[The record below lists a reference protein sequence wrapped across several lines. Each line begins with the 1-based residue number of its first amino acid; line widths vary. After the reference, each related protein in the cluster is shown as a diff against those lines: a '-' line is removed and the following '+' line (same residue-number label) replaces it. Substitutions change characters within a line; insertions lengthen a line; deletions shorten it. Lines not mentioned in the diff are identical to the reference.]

1 MSQDFVRQLPGT
13 GLKIQRKAGL
23 GNALHLDVPML
34 LLLLIIS
41 AYGLVILYSAVG
53 QQIEPV
59 ISQGIKVL
67 VGLSAMVVIAQISPV
82 VYMRLAPWIF
92 LIGLIALVLIYFFG
106 VEVKGSRRWLRIP
119 GIVTFQPSEIMKLML
134 PLILA
139 WYFHDRHLP
148 PRARHVFW
156 SLMLIFVPV
165 MLIAFQPD
173 LGTSLIIA
181 ASGLFVLLLAGV
193 SWRLVLMAIGLGVSA
208 APALW
213 FVLRDYQ
220 KQRILTLLD
229 PERDPL
235 GAGWNIIQSK
245 TAIGSGGLFGKGLF
259 EGTQSNLDFL
269 PESQTDFIVAVLA
282 EELGLAGVVV
292 LLILYLLLIG
302 RGVILS
308 VQAQDTFGRLLSG
321 SITFTFFVYV
331 FVNMGMVSGIL
342 PVVGVPLPFVSYGGT
357 SILTLFL
364 GFGILMSVHVAKD
377 IINGW
382 KLVVLSGKQRNDM
395 STRIRF
401 FIGGTSV
408 HCCTMCSW

>member
-1 MSQDFVRQLPGT
+1 MSQDFVRQLPRS
-13 GLKIQRKAGL
+13 GLMKQRKAGL
-23 GNALHLDVPML
+23 GHVIHLDIPML

-41 AYGLVILYSAVG
+41 AYGLLILYSAVG
-53 QQIEPV
+53 QQVEPV
-59 ISQGIKVL
+59 ISQGVKIL
-67 VGLSAMVVIAQISPV
+67 VGLVSMVVIAQISPI
-82 VYMRLAPWIF
+82 VYMRLSPWIF
-92 LIGLIALVLIYFFG
+92 LIGLIALVFVYFFG

-139 WYFHDRHLP
+139 WYFQDRHLP
-148 PRARHVFW
+148 PKARHVFW
-156 SLMLIFVPV
+156 SLMLIVIPV

-181 ASGLFVLLLAGV
+181 ASGLFVLFLAGV
-193 SWRLVLMAIGLGVSA
+193 SWRLVFSAIGLGVLT

-220 KQRILTLLD
+220 QQRILTLLD

-282 EELGLAGVVV
+282 EEFGFAGIVT

-302 RGVILS
+302 RGVMLS

-364 GFGILMSVHVAKD
+364 GFGILMSVHTH
-377 IINGW
+377 
-382 KLVVLSGKQRNDM
+382 RR
-395 STRIRF
+395 RIL
-401 FIGGTSV
+401 
-408 HCCTMCSW
+408 

>member
-148 PRARHVFW
+148 PKARHVFW

-259 EGTQSNLDFL
+259 EGTQSNLGFL

-357 SILTLFL
+357 PILTLFL
-364 GFGILMSVHVAKD
+364 GFGILMSVHTH
-377 IINGW
+377 
-382 KLVVLSGKQRNDM
+382 R
-395 STRIRF
+395 RI
-401 FIGGTSV
+401 TL
-408 HCCTMCSW
+408 

>member
-1 MSQDFVRQLPGT
+1 MSQDFVRQLPGSGLVTKPKT
-13 GLKIQRKAGL
+13 GIGDAI
-23 GNALHLDVPML
+23 HLDIPML

-41 AYGLVILYSAVG
+41 AYGLLILYSALG

-59 ISQGIKVL
+59 ISQSIKMMI
-67 VGLSAMVVIAQISPV
+67 GLGVMLVIAQISPS

-92 LIGLIALVLIYFFG
+92 LLGLIALVLIYFFG
-106 VEVKGSRRWLRIP
+106 IEIKGSRRWLRIP
-119 GIVTFQPSEIMKLML
+119 GITNFQPSEIMKLIL

-139 WYFHDRHLP
+139 WYFQDRHLP
-148 PRARHVFW
+148 PKVRHVFW
-156 SLMLIFVPV
+156 SLVIIIIPV

-193 SWRLVLMAIGLGVSA
+193 SWRLVFSAIGLAVVA

-220 KQRILTLLD
+220 RTRILTLLD

-269 PESQTDFIVAVLA
+269 PESQTDFIIAVLG

-357 SILTLFL
+357 SIITLFA
-364 GFGILMSVHVAKD
+364 GFGILMSVHTH
-377 IINGW
+377 
-382 KLVVLSGKQRNDM
+382 R
-395 STRIRF
+395 RI
-401 FIGGTSV
+401 TL
-408 HCCTMCSW
+408 

>member
-1 MSQDFVRQLPGT
+1 VSQDFVRQLPRS
-13 GLKIQRKAGL
+13 GLMKQRKVGV
-23 GNALHLDVPML
+23 GDALHLDVPML

-41 AYGLVILYSAVG
+41 AYGLLILYSAVG
-53 QQIEPV
+53 QQVEPV
-59 ISQGIKVL
+59 ISQLIKIL
-67 VGLSAMVVIAQISPV
+67 VGFVAMLVIAQISPI

-92 LIGLIALVLIYFFG
+92 LIGLVALVSVYFFG

-119 GIVTFQPSEIMKLML
+119 GIVTFQPSEMMKLML

-139 WYFHDRHLP
+139 WYFQDRHLP
-148 PRARHVFW
+148 PKTRHVFW
-156 SLMLIFVPV
+156 SLMIIVIPV

-181 ASGLFVLLLAGV
+181 TSGLFVLLLAGV
-193 SWRLVLMAIGLGVSA
+193 SWRLVFSAIGLGILT

-213 FVLRDYQ
+213 LVLRDYQ
-220 KQRILTLLD
+220 QQRILTLFD

-235 GAGWNIIQSK
+235 GSGWNIIQSK

-269 PESQTDFIVAVLA
+269 PESQTDFIVAVLG
-282 EELGLAGVVV
+282 EELGLAGIVA
-292 LLILYLLLIG
+292 LLILYLLLIS
-302 RGVILS
+302 RGVMLS
-308 VQAQDTFGRLLSG
+308 VHAQDTFGRLLSG

-364 GFGILMSVHVAKD
+364 GFGILMSVHTHRRRT
-377 IINGW
+377 
-382 KLVVLSGKQRNDM
+382 L
-395 STRIRF
+395 
-401 FIGGTSV
+401 
-408 HCCTMCSW
+408 

>member
-1 MSQDFVRQLPGT
+1 VSHDFVRQLPGS
-13 GLKIQRKAGL
+13 GLLAQRKVGM
-23 GNALHLDVPML
+23 GDVIHVDVPML

-41 AYGLVILYSAVG
+41 AYGLLILYSAVG

-59 ISQGIKVL
+59 ISQGTKIL
-67 VGLSAMVVIAQISPV
+67 VGLSAMLVIAQIPPI
-82 VYMRLAPWIF
+82 VYLRLAPWIF
-92 LIGLIALVLIYFFG
+92 LIGLIALVLVYFFG
-106 VEVKGSRRWLRIP
+106 VEVKGARRWLRIP
-119 GIVTFQPSEIMKLML
+119 GITNFQPSEIMKLIL
-134 PLILA
+134 PLMLA
-139 WYFHDRHLP
+139 WYFQHRHLP
-148 PRARHVFW
+148 PKAKHVFW
-156 SLMLIFVPV
+156 SLVITIIPV
-165 MLIAFQPD
+165 ILIAFQPD

-181 ASGLFVLLLAGV
+181 ASGLFVLLLAGI
-193 SWRLVLMAIGLGVSA
+193 SWRLVLSTIGIGVLT

-220 KQRILTLLD
+220 QQRILTLLD

-269 PESQTDFIVAVLA
+269 PESQTDFIVAVLG
-282 EELGLAGVVV
+282 EELGLAGVVG

-302 RGVILS
+302 RGIILA

-357 SILTLFL
+357 SVITLFI
-364 GFGILMSVHVAKD
+364 GFGVLMSVRTH
-377 IINGW
+377 
-382 KLVVLSGKQRNDM
+382 R
-395 STRIRF
+395 RI
-401 FIGGTSV
+401 TL
-408 HCCTMCSW
+408 

>member
-1 MSQDFVRQLPGT
+1 MSQDFVRQLPRS
-13 GLKIQRKAGL
+13 GLMKQGKAGL
-23 GNALHLDVPML
+23 GDVIHLDIPML

-41 AYGLVILYSAVG
+41 AYGLLILYSAVG
-53 QQIEPV
+53 QQVEPV
-59 ISQGIKVL
+59 ISQGVKIL
-67 VGLSAMVVIAQISPV
+67 VGLVSMVVIAQISPI
-82 VYMRLAPWIF
+82 VYMRLSPWIF
-92 LIGLIALVLIYFFG
+92 LIGLIALVFVYFFG

-139 WYFHDRHLP
+139 WYFQDRHLP
-148 PRARHVFW
+148 PKARHVFW
-156 SLMLIFVPV
+156 SLMLIVIPV

-181 ASGLFVLLLAGV
+181 ASGLFVLFLAGV
-193 SWRLVLMAIGLGVSA
+193 SWRLVFSAIGLGVLT
-208 APALW
+208 APASW

-220 KQRILTLLD
+220 QQRILTLLD

-282 EELGLAGVVV
+282 EEFGFAGIVT

-302 RGVILS
+302 RGVMLS

-364 GFGILMSVHVAKD
+364 GFGILMSVHTHRRRT
-377 IINGW
+377 
-382 KLVVLSGKQRNDM
+382 L
-395 STRIRF
+395 
-401 FIGGTSV
+401 
-408 HCCTMCSW
+408 

>member
-1 MSQDFVRQLPGT
+1 MSHDFVRQLPGS
-13 GLKIQRKAGL
+13 GLLAQRKVGM
-23 GNALHLDVPML
+23 GDVIHVDVPML

-41 AYGLVILYSAVG
+41 AYGLLILYSAVG

-59 ISQGIKVL
+59 ISQGTKIL
-67 VGLSAMVVIAQISPV
+67 VGLSAMLVIAQIPPI
-82 VYMRLAPWIF
+82 VYLRLAPWIF
-92 LIGLIALVLIYFFG
+92 LIGLIALVLVYFFG
-106 VEVKGSRRWLRIP
+106 VEVKGARRWLRIP
-119 GIVTFQPSEIMKLML
+119 GITNFQPSEIMKLIL
-134 PLILA
+134 PLMLA
-139 WYFHDRHLP
+139 WYFQHRHLP
-148 PRARHVFW
+148 PKAKHVFW
-156 SLMLIFVPV
+156 SLVITIIPV
-165 MLIAFQPD
+165 ILIAFQPD

-181 ASGLFVLLLAGV
+181 ASGLFVLLLAGI
-193 SWRLVLMAIGLGVSA
+193 SWRLVLSTIGIGVLT

-220 KQRILTLLD
+220 QQRILTLLD

-269 PESQTDFIVAVLA
+269 PESQTDFIVAVLG
-282 EELGLAGVVV
+282 EELGLAGVVG

-302 RGVILS
+302 RGIILA

-357 SILTLFL
+357 SVITLFI
-364 GFGILMSVHVAKD
+364 GFGVLMSVRTH
-377 IINGW
+377 
-382 KLVVLSGKQRNDM
+382 R
-395 STRIRF
+395 RI
-401 FIGGTSV
+401 TL
-408 HCCTMCSW
+408 

>member
-1 MSQDFVRQLPGT
+1 VSQDFVRQLPSS
-13 GLKIQRKAGL
+13 GLMKQRKAGL
-23 GNALHLDVPML
+23 GNAIHLDIPML
-34 LLLLIIS
+34 FLLLIIS
-41 AYGLVILYSAVG
+41 AYGLLILYSAVG
-53 QQIEPV
+53 QQVEPV
-59 ISQGIKVL
+59 ISQGIKIL
-67 VGLSAMVVIAQISPV
+67 VGLVSMVVIAQISPI

-92 LIGLIALVLIYFFG
+92 LIGLIALVLVYFFG

-119 GIVTFQPSEIMKLML
+119 GIVTFQPSEIMKLIL
-134 PLILA
+134 PLILS
-139 WYFHDRHLP
+139 WYFQDRHLP
-148 PRARHVFW
+148 PKARHVFW
-156 SLMLIFVPV
+156 SLMLIVIPV

-181 ASGLFVLLLAGV
+181 TSGLFVLFLAGV
-193 SWRLVLMAIGLGVSA
+193 SWQLVFSAISLGVLT

-220 KQRILTLLD
+220 QQRILTLLD

-269 PESQTDFIVAVLA
+269 PESQTDFIVAVLG
-282 EELGLAGVVV
+282 EELGLAGIVA
-292 LLILYLLLIG
+292 LLTLYLLLIG

-364 GFGILMSVHVAKD
+364 GFGILMSVHTH
-377 IINGW
+377 
-382 KLVVLSGKQRNDM
+382 RR
-395 STRIRF
+395 RIL
-401 FIGGTSV
+401 
-408 HCCTMCSW
+408 

>member
-1 MSQDFVRQLPGT
+1 MSQDFVRQLPSG
-13 GLKIQRKAGL
+13 GLKVQRKAGM

-67 VGLSAMVVIAQISPV
+67 VGLSAMVVIAQISPI

-148 PRARHVFW
+148 PKARHVFW

-245 TAIGSGGLFGKGLF
+245 TAIGSGGSFGKGLF

-282 EELGLAGVVV
+282 EELGLAGVIV

-331 FVNMGMVSGIL
+331 FVNIGMVSGIL
-342 PVVGVPLPFVSYGGT
+342 PVVGVPLPFVSFGGT
-357 SILTLFL
+357 SILTLFA
-364 GFGILMSVHVAKD
+364 GFGILMSVNTH
-377 IINGW
+377 
-382 KLVVLSGKQRNDM
+382 R
-395 STRIRF
+395 RI
-401 FIGGTSV
+401 TL
-408 HCCTMCSW
+408 